1 MTSPRLLRT
10 TTAALAL
17 AVLLAGAP
25 DAPAQPPPASK
36 PPPPVLGY
44 SGHLRALFVSAG
56 DATSWMLQRVFP
68 FVWIARTAGLADGYD
83 LGAASPERAPL
94 SVLPMIPFGAQR
106 RGMLHGY
113 RLGRWPQETKLGSA
127 QHYAAPEGFLE
138 VTPAN
143 VDLRVSTHFRLGEFL
158 THDQEEIWPKYLVLR
173 TPLLDKLELV
183 GEALLKAGRSDSM
196 RVMSGFRT
204 PAYNAK
210 EVGPGGR
217 APDSRHMYGDAADI
231 FVDADGDSVMDDL
244 DGDGQV
250 TVEDARWLAALVERV
265 EEAYPDLAGGISA
278 YPATDEHGPFVH
290 IDVRGR
296 PARW

>member
-1 MTSPRLLRT
+1 MTPRRFLRPAA
-10 TTAALAL
+10 AALAL
-17 AVLLAGAP
+17 AALLALTR
-25 DAPAQPPPASK
+25 DAPGQPPPASP

-44 SGHLRALFVSAG
+44 SGHLRALFLSAG
-56 DATSWMLQRVFP
+56 DAAAWMLQRIFP
-68 FVWIARTAGLADGYD
+68 FVWVVRTAGLTDGYD

-94 SVLPMIPFGAQR
+94 SVLPVIPFGTQR
-106 RGMLHGY
+106 RGMLYGY

-127 QHYAAPEGFLE
+127 QHYAPPEGFLE
-138 VTPAN
+138 VTPLN
-143 VDLRVSTHFRLGEFL
+143 VHLRVSTHFRLGEFL
-158 THDQEEIWPKYLVLR
+158 THDQEEVWPKYLVLR
-173 TPLLDKLELV
+173 APLLDKLELV
-183 GEALLKAGRSDSM
+183 GDALLAAGRSDSM

-244 DGDGQV
+244 DGDGRV
-250 TVEDARWLAALVERV
+250 TVDDARELAALVERV
-265 EEAYPDLAGGISA
+265 EAAHPDLAGGVSA